1 MKPTQQVWGR
11 LFHQLVHTA
20 LAHSYLPLH
29 RHCYL
34 YYQVQLLCPSKFW
47 KLAQTAQITKIHETI
62 NSTESAKSQL
72 LDALGWR
79 WRTGSLQNK
88 VAPNSRIQ
96 SYWVENL
103 PSLAMFGG
111 FKYTISGCS
120 SHFAWNLFTY
130 LMELKFRR
138 KGRDGVGYQT
148 NITVSLSKYFQGLMR
163 QEQTDY
169 LFAHTK
175 VYVG

>member
-1 MKPTQQVWGR
+1 MGVPIMARTTGNTLPKNNFSCESCQEQNCESIPLKNWHLTLKPTQQVWGR

-34 YYQVQLLCPSKFW
+34 YYQVQLSFPLKCW

-111 FKYTISGCS
+111 F
-120 SHFAWNLFTY
+120 
-130 LMELKFRR
+130 
-138 KGRDGVGYQT
+138 
-148 NITVSLSKYFQGLMR
+148 
-163 QEQTDY
+163 
-169 LFAHTK
+169 
-175 VYVG
+175 